1 MNRIRTGQ
9 ILAAAAVLVLTAFV
23 TLRNS
28 GVREVH
34 RAQEPINFAVID
46 ARPSPGDWPWH
57 RGTTQSNTAPLE
69 NPPAQW
75 SPADS
80 NGWILPMSI
89 RDKSALCLWGEKL
102 FLPIADAGLDSISL
116 QCLDPASGRM
126 IWQTVLH
133 RGGINPSEPATAQ
146 VSATPACDGS
156 SVYVACSIDGSLWVT
171 AVNLDG
177 RIAWQR
183 EAGPYYSRRGYSSSP
198 VLFRSLVI
206 VAADNKGTRINR
218 LVGSSYLA
226 GLHRQTGEVIWR
238 IHRPEADSFGTPV
251 VAHVAGRD
259 QLLMPGK
266 DRICSYDPSS
276 GKTLWTCRWSGDRA
290 ANSVAFDDQHV
301 YASTRHPR
309 PELLCIRADGT
320 GDVTSSHVVWKGN
333 KSASEHP
340 SPVVHEGHVYSVTDD
355 GILACL
361 DAATGDTV
369 WKRRL
374 GGAVSASPLIAG
386 QHLYCGNEEGTVF
399 VVRLGG
405 RGELVATIQMG
416 EGVFTSPIVSHNRL
430 FLRTLAHLHCIDN
443 RDETPMAVQPE
454 SPQRRL

>member
-9 ILAAAAVLVLTAFV
+9 ILAAAAMLVLAAFV

-34 RAQEPINFAVID
+34 RAQDPINFAVLD
-46 ARPSPGDWPWH
+46 ARPSPGDWPWYQ
-57 RGTTQSNTAPLE
+57 GTMQSNAAPLE
-69 NPPAQW
+69 NPPVHW

-80 NGWILPMSI
+80 SGWIVPMSS

-102 FLPIADAGLDSISL
+102 FLPITDAGLGSISL

-126 IWQTVLH
+126 IWQTALH
-133 RGGINPSEPATAQ
+133 RGATSLSDPAMAQ
-146 VSATPACDGS
+146 VSATPACDGN
-156 SVYVACSIDGSLWVT
+156 SVYVAGSVDGSLWVT

-183 EAGPYYSRRGYSSSP
+183 EAGPYHSRRGYQSSP

-206 VAADNKGTRINR
+206 VAGDNKGTRINR

-226 GLHRQTGEVIWR
+226 GLHRQTGDVIWR
-238 IHRPEADSFGTPV
+238 VLRPEADSFGTPV
-251 VAHVAGRD
+251 VAHIAGRD
-259 QLLMPGK
+259 QLLMAGK
-266 DRICSYDPSS
+266 DHVCSYDPSS
-276 GKTLWTCRWSGDRA
+276 GEMLWTCRWSGDRV

-320 GDVTSSHVVWKGN
+320 GDVTRSHVVWNGN

-340 SPVVHEGHVYSVTDD
+340 SPVVHAGLLYSVTDD
-355 GILACL
+355 GVLACL

-374 GGAVSASPLIAG
+374 GGTVSASPLIAG
-386 QHLYCGNEEGTVF
+386 QHLYCANEEGTVF
-399 VVRLGG
+399 VIRLGG
-405 RGELVATIQMG
+405 RGELVATIPMG
-416 EGVFTSPIVSHNRL
+416 EGIFAAPIVSQNRL
-430 FLRTLAHLHCIDN
+430 FLRTLVNLHCFEN
-443 RDETPMAVQPE
+443 HEEAPMAVQPE